1 MLERFLEAKSCIQH
15 VSKPIQ
21 VPTCTYFVFLNILY
35 VCYVC
40 ILCMYSVHVV
50 YVCIPGMYVVYEWTD
65 GAISEL
71 LFFRSHFRI
80 TFFYKPNER
89 NSPEILFIWTQAR
102 RVRNAYN
109 SQGIPFR
116 WTCNIR
122 RCGWNLP
129 CTSLAK
135 VQMHS
140 IFRKLCAFRT
150 RPARVQMN
158 GISGEFR

>member
-1 MLERFLEAKSCIQH
+1 M
-15 VSKPIQ
+15 
-21 VPTCTYFVFLNILY
+21 
-35 VCYVC
+35 C
-40 ILCMYSVHVV
+40 ILCMYSVHLA

-116 WTCNIR
+116 WTCHIR

-135 VQMHS
+135 VQMHR
-140 IFRKLCAFRT
+140 ICRKLSAFRT

-158 GISGEFR
+158 GISGEFRSFGLEKKVKKVILKWLQKRK